1 MYWQRRLAPAE
12 GPPPR
17 PRLANP
23 NTDPNPCPNPYPN
36 PNPHPHPSPDPNAN
50 ANPNPNQGGKAG
62 TSGATPAPAS
72 SIVEKL
78 SELTA
83 LRDAGALDEDEFKA
97 AKRGCLQRRH

>member
-1 MYWQRRLAPAE
+1 MWWYIADKNSLDSDDGDMYRVQHNAQLPPTDLEWKKAKDGVLPAPTLRAE
-12 GPPPR
+12 SGVEG
-17 PRLANP
+17 L
-23 NTDPNPCPNPYPN
+23 
-36 PNPHPHPSPDPNAN
+36 
-50 ANPNPNQGGKAG
+50 GKAG

-97 AKRGCLQRRH
+97 AKARLLAA